1 MHKWALNL
9 GRKDLDQLSGFVK
22 SAPKR
27 FGSSSRTVPNE
38 EPGGGAETLSGTGKS
53 VAEQMG
59 ISPEDFAKKSQK
71 SLDRLSRLGHGSTVN
86 ETSSTVG

>member
-1 MHKWALNL
+1 
-9 GRKDLDQLSGFVK
+9 
-22 SAPKR
+22 
-27 FGSSSRTVPNE
+27 
-38 EPGGGAETLSGTGKS
+38 
-53 VAEQMG
+53 MG